1 MVSSLT
7 PTVDTKN
14 PLAQIPPP
22 SQYTLARKPNFARSA
37 RLVLL
42 FSMFTTLL
50 TLYRG
55 GISMCRCTWS
65 LSTPDRREVPVR
77 IVLPHFV
84 QFYSEVTCYSW
95 GQNLAAESG
104 HPHNVI
110 LCLVY
115 RMSLSVQP
123 HSYIISQRRW
133 TLLSPPPSR
142 AGNSRWIELMVSKR
156 SGLFRK

>member
-1 MVSSLT
+1 MKLHALTGVVSHRSSSACPASSAPCIRTQRFMVSSLT

-77 IVLPHFV
+77 IVLAHFV

-95 GQNLAAESG
+95 GQN
-104 HPHNVI
+104 
-110 LCLVY
+110 
-115 RMSLSVQP
+115 
-123 HSYIISQRRW
+123 
-133 TLLSPPPSR
+133 
-142 AGNSRWIELMVSKR
+142 
-156 SGLFRK
+156 